1 MKTKFATV
9 KKCFRLKAGILLLSL
24 ASVMSAG
31 AKEFKTT
38 LTKGVEI
45 TYLVNTTDKI
55 ARVKLVEEVGVNT
68 PTKITIPQTVKYKE
82 GSKTYTLTVTGIGES
97 AFNTTWFKT
106 VNLPSTIKTIGK
118 SAFSHCSVEKCD
130 LPDKLERIEEKAFM
144 ESNLKGVVN
153 IPAGCTYIG
162 KNAFTG
168 TYISTVNFNDDG
180 VFKPLVIDEFAFSVS
195 NIETVA
201 LNRVSSLGEG
211 LFSMCDRLKSLN
223 ISGPVTVI
231 PRILCYGCT
240 SLTQIG
246 IPVVES
252 IGEMAFARCESLRE
266 FPFMPGLKHIGN
278 GAFQESGLN
287 TARIKEGCE
296 TIEEEAFFSCKELH
310 TVEFPASL
318 KSIAHAAFQQCGKMA
333 SVSCEAITPPAMK
346 DSSFTRY
353 RESTIW
359 VPKSS
364 VDAYDWAEGWRNFDY
379 SHLRESGIESISVGN
394 CPERVLRYD
403 LQGNPIPDGNDY
415 KGIYIEIKDGKSQLK
430 AS

>member
-9 KKCFRLKAGILLLSL
+9 KEGFRLKAGFLMLSL
-24 ASVMSAG
+24 ASVISAG
-31 AKEFKTT
+31 AKEFTTT

-55 ARVKLVEEVGVNT
+55 ARVKLVEEVGVDT

-82 GSKTYTLTVTGIGES
+82 GSKNYTLTVTGIGES

-106 VNLPSTIKTIGK
+106 VNLPATIKTIGK
-118 SAFSHCSVEKCD
+118 CAFSHCSVEKCD

-195 NIETVA
+195 DIETVA
-201 LNRVSSLGEG
+201 LNRVSTLGEG
-211 LFSMCDRLKSLN
+211 LFSMCDKLKSLN

-231 PRILCYGCT
+231 PRTLYYGCE
-240 SLTQIG
+240 SLTQVG
-246 IPVVES
+246 IPVIES
-252 IGEMAFARCESLRE
+252 IGEMAFARCKSLRE
-266 FPFMPGLKHIGN
+266 FPFMPGLKYIGDS
-278 GAFQESGLN
+278 AFESCGL
-287 TARIKEGCE
+287 TSARLKQGCE
-296 TIEEEAFFSCKELH
+296 TIGEEAFFNCPDLVTIEL
-310 TVEFPASL
+310 PASM
-318 KSIAHAAFQQCGKMA
+318 KSVGQAAFQHSHKIN
-333 SVSCEAITPPAMK
+333 SVTCDALIPPAMK
-346 DSSFTRY
+346 DASFDKY
-353 RESTIW
+353 REITVW
-359 VPKSS
+359 VPKNS
-364 VDAYDWAEGWRNFDY
+364 VDAYDHAEGWRNFDY
-379 SHLRESGIESISVGN
+379 SHLRGSGIESISVGN
-394 CPERVLRYD
+394 GPERVLRYN
-403 LQGNPIPDGNDY
+403 LQGNPIPEGSDY

-430 AS
+430 AV